1 MIETILSLRRLG
13 KSDLMVSPIGL
24 GCWQF
29 SRGRGLGGHY
39 WPDLADEEITGIVEA
54 SLGRGIN
61 WFDTAESYGG
71 GESEKSLA
79 QALKR
84 LGKAPGDIII
94 ATKWRPVFRT
104 AKSIAKTIDER
115 LEILANYP
123 IDLYQI
129 HNPLSFSSIEK
140 QIKSMAELVKKH
152 KIRYIGVSNFS
163 AKQMKISH
171 DLLREEGMP
180 LVSNQVRF
188 SLLDRKIEQNGIL
201 ETARE
206 LGISIIA
213 YSPLAQGLLSGKFHD
228 DPKLIQNRVGYRK
241 YMGAFRQKGLDQTRP
256 VIVAL
261 REVAQKHNVTL
272 SQVALSWVTNSR
284 GEAVVAIPGATH
296 VSQAKENAES
306 MKIQLAKD
314 ELDYLDKIS
323 SSFKT

>member
-1 MIETILSLRRLG
+1 MAEELMAKRRLG
-13 KSDLMVSPIGL
+13 KSDLMVSPVGL

-29 SRGRGLGGHY
+29 SRGRGLGGSY
-39 WPDLADEEITGIVEA
+39 WPNLPDEEITGIIEA
-54 SLGRGIN
+54 SLAGGIN

-115 LEILANYP
+115 LDILGNFP

-129 HNPLSFSSIEK
+129 HNPFSFSSIEA
-140 QIKSMAELVKKH
+140 QIRSMAELVKNH
-152 KIRYIGVSNFS
+152 KIRYVGVSNFS
-163 AKQMKISH
+163 AKQMRISH
-171 DLLREEGMP
+171 ALLQEQGMP
-180 LVSNQVRF
+180 LVSNQVRY

-228 DPKLIQNRVGYRK
+228 DPKLIQSRGGYRK
-241 YMGAFRQKGLDQTRP
+241 YMGAFRQKGLDQTRA
-256 VIVAL
+256 VIMAV
-261 REVAQKHNVTL
+261 REVAHKRNATL
-272 SQVALSWVTNSR
+272 SQIALSWVTNAG

-296 VSQAKENAES
+296 ISQAKENAAS
-306 MKIQLAKD
+306 MAVQLTKD
-314 ELDYLDKIS
+314 ELDYLDKIAS
-323 SSFKT
+323 SYK

>member
-1 MIETILSLRRLG
+1 MGEELMAKRRLG

-29 SRGRGLGGHY
+29 SRGRGLGGSY
-39 WPDLADEEITGIVEA
+39 WPNLPDEEITGIIEA
-54 SLGRGIN
+54 SLAGGIN

-115 LEILANYP
+115 LDILGNFP

-129 HNPLSFSSIEK
+129 HNPFSFSSIEA
-140 QIKSMAELVKKH
+140 QIRSMAELVKNR
-152 KIRYIGVSNFS
+152 KIRYVGVSNFS
-163 AKQMKISH
+163 AKQMRISH
-171 DLLREEGMP
+171 DLLREQGMP
-180 LVSNQVRF
+180 LVSNQVRY

-228 DPKLIQNRVGYRK
+228 DPKLIQSRGGYRK
-241 YMGAFRQKGLDQTRP
+241 YMGAFRPRGLDQTRA
-256 VIVAL
+256 VVMAV
-261 REVAQKHNVTL
+261 REVAQKHNATL
-272 SQVALSWVTNSR
+272 SQIALSWVTNAR

-296 VSQAKENAES
+296 INQAKENAAS
-306 MKIQLAKD
+306 MAVQLTKD
-314 ELDYLDKIS
+314 ELDYLDKVAS
-323 SSFKT
+323 SYK

>member
-1 MIETILSLRRLG
+1 MVETILSLRRLG
-13 KSDLMVSPIGL
+13 KSELMVSPTGL

-39 WPDLADEEITGIVEA
+39 WPNLPEEEITGIVEA
-54 SLGRGIN
+54 SLEGGIN

-104 AKSIAKTIDER
+104 AKSIAKTIDQR

-140 QIKSMAELVKKH
+140 QIKSMAELAKNH
-152 KIRYIGVSNFS
+152 KIRYVGVSNFS
-163 AKQMKISH
+163 AKQMRISH
-171 DLLREEGMP
+171 SLLQNEGMP
-180 LVSNQVRF
+180 LASNQVRY

-201 ETARE
+201 ETAQE
-206 LGISIIA
+206 FGISIIA

-228 DPKLIQNRVGYRK
+228 DPKLVQGRSGYRK
-241 YMGAFRQKGLDQTRP
+241 YMGAFRPKGLDQTRP
-256 VIVAL
+256 VIMAL
-261 REVAQKHNVTL
+261 REVAQKHNATL
-272 SQVALSWVTNSR
+272 SEVALSWVIHSR
-284 GEAVVAIPGATH
+284 GETVVAIPGATH
-296 VSQAKENAES
+296 ISQAGENAES
-306 MKIQLAKD
+306 MKIRLTKD

-323 SSFKT
+323 SPYKN

>member
-1 MIETILSLRRLG
+1 
-13 KSDLMVSPIGL
+13 MVSPIGL

-39 WPDLADEEITGIVEA
+39 WPNLGEEEITGIVEA
-54 SLGRGIN
+54 SLEGGIN

-104 AKSIAKTIDER
+104 AKSISKTIDQR
-115 LEILANYP
+115 LEILANYA

-129 HNPLSFSSIEK
+129 HNPLSFSSIES
-140 QIKSMAELVKKH
+140 QIKSMAELVKNH
-152 KIRYIGVSNFS
+152 KIRYVGVSNFS
-163 AKQMKISH
+163 AKQMRISH
-171 DLLREEGMP
+171 SLLQNEGMP
-180 LVSNQVRF
+180 LVSNQVRY

-213 YSPLAQGLLSGKFHD
+213 YSPLAQGLLSGKFHGD
-228 DPKLIQNRVGYRK
+228 QKLIQSKSGYRK
-241 YMGAFRQKGLDQTRP
+241 YLGAFRPKGLEQTRP
-256 VIVAL
+256 VITAL
-261 REVAQKHNVTL
+261 QEVAQKYNGSL
-272 SQVALSWVTNSR
+272 SEVALSWVIQSR
-284 GEAVVAIPGATH
+284 GETVVAIPGATH
-296 VSQAKENAES
+296 INQAAENAES
-306 MKIQLAKD
+306 MKIQLTKD
-314 ELDYLDKIS
+314 ELEYLDKVS
-323 SSFKT
+323 SAYTA

>member
-1 MIETILSLRRLG
+1 MGEELIAKRRLG

-29 SRGRGLGGHY
+29 SRGRGLGGSY
-39 WPDLADEEITGIVEA
+39 WPNLPDEEITGIIEA
-54 SLGRGIN
+54 SLAGGIN

-84 LGKAPGDIII
+84 LGRAPGDIII

-115 LEILANYP
+115 LDILGNFP

-129 HNPLSFSSIEK
+129 HNPFSFSSIEA
-140 QIKSMAELVKKH
+140 QIRSMAELVKNR
-152 KIRYIGVSNFS
+152 KIRYVGVSNFS
-163 AKQMKISH
+163 AKQMRISH
-171 DLLREEGMP
+171 DLLREQGMP
-180 LVSNQVRF
+180 LVSNQVRY

-228 DPKLIQNRVGYRK
+228 DPKLIQSRGGYRK
-241 YMGAFRQKGLDQTRP
+241 YMGAFRQKGLDQTRA
-256 VIVAL
+256 VIMAV
-261 REVAQKHNVTL
+261 REVAHKRNATL
-272 SQVALSWVTNSR
+272 SQIALNWVIKAR

-296 VSQAKENAES
+296 INQAKENAAS
-306 MKIQLAKD
+306 MAVQLTKD
-314 ELDYLDKIS
+314 ELDYLDKVAS
-323 SSFKT
+323 SYK